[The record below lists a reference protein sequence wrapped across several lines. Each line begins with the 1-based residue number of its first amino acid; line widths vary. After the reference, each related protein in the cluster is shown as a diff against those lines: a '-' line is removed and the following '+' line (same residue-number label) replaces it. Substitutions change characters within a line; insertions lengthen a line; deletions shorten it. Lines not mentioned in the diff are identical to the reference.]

1 MAENSKNKDGLSE
14 KDKKFRE
21 FVLNGNMWRVTF
33 RVCIPLAA
41 YQGLLQIFKII
52 DTLIAAHIG
61 TEAVSSVAYISQ
73 ISLFISALGNGLA
86 IGAGMKISE
95 AYGAGDYELVRKRVS
110 SVYALCAAISV
121 PVLLILPFSTQ
132 FLRLNGTPETL
143 IETGRQY
150 FFVEILAI
158 VTAFFNT
165 AYIAVERARG
175 NTGLILRINVVYLA
189 AKTLLTAGFV
199 YGLDGGV
206 VSISLATLISNLTLL
221 AMGMKNILAKD
232 SIFGFSFSAV
242 SFGKKVILPVIKT
255 SYPAAAEK
263 AAFAYGKLIV
273 NKMSAEYGD
282 STVGALGV
290 SNNIGGIA
298 SNLQNGFQEGGAS
311 IISQNIGAGKIGRAL
326 EAYRKILVVN
336 VIIGAVFMTLTL
348 LFLDFISGLFAG
360 SDGEFRLLIVSV
372 YRYEALGAVTLGI
385 NAAVMALLYGF
396 GYTKL
401 TLLLNVMRVFVFR
414 IPVLWYF
421 QNYTDM
427 GSKSVGAV
435 MMVSNISI
443 GVCGLIA
450 AFFVIR
456 RIKRRTNIC

>member
-1 MAENSKNKDGLSE
+1 MGENNENRNALSE
-14 KDKKFRE
+14 KDRKFRE
-21 FVLNGNMWRVTF
+21 LVLNGSIWRAAF

-41 YQGLLQIFKII
+41 YQGLLQIFKIM
-52 DTLIAAHIG
+52 DTVMASHIG
-61 TEAVSSVAYISQ
+61 SEAVSSVAYISQ

-95 AYGAGDYELVRKRVS
+95 AYGAGNFELVKKRVS
-110 SVYALCAAISV
+110 GLYALCAAISV

-132 FLRLNGTPETL
+132 FLRLNGTPEAL

-175 NTGLILRINVVYLA
+175 NTGFILRVNLVYLTV
-189 AKTLLTAGFV
+189 KTLLTAGLV

-206 VSISLATLISNLTLL
+206 VSISAATLTANLSLL
-221 AMGMKNILAKD
+221 AMGLKNIFARD
-232 SIFGFSFSAV
+232 SIFSFSAKAI
-242 SFGKKVILPVIKT
+242 SFKKKVMLPVIKT

-273 NKMSAEYGD
+273 NKMSTMYGD
-282 STVGALGV
+282 LTVGALGV

-298 SNLQNGFQEGGAS
+298 SNLQNGFQEGGSS
-311 IISQNIGAGKIGRAL
+311 IISQNIGAEKIGRAL
-326 EAYRKILVVN
+326 EAYRKILVIN

-348 LFLDFISGLFAG
+348 VFLDFISGLFAG
-360 SDGEFRLLIVSV
+360 SDEEFRLLIVSV

-456 RIKRRTNIC
+456 RIKGRTNIC